1 MFSLWHPGR
10 SIASRLCLPP
20 GENGPVGHAAAA
32 GRVSFFGTLRHEAK
46 RPGGACEG
54 GGQSSIPAI
63 LHLAVKKVA
72 GRAEFGIL
80 ATLRRAAKSAWA
92 SRVAFSLTLRLK
104 PNEAGAGRIASFAT
118 LQPSRRKRPGGAR
131 DGAAGRVIFFVILC
145 LAAKGAPGGQR
156 MIFSYSALRG
166 GRSPGTRQGARGEAA
181 GRVAF
186 FATLRLAAKGAPGG
200 QSNIYATLRRAADG
214 VPGGQN
220 SIFATLRRAAE

>member
-1 MFSLWHPGR
+1 M
-10 SIASRLCLPP
+10 
-20 GENGPVGHAAAA
+20 
-32 GRVSFFGTLRHEAK
+32 
-46 RPGGACEG
+46 
-54 GGQSSIPAI
+54 
-63 LHLAVKKVA
+63 KKGA
-72 GRAEFGIL
+72 GRAEFDIL

-92 SRVAFSLTLRLK
+92 STVAFSLTLRLK

-200 QSNIYATLRRAADG
+200 KS
-214 VPGGQN
+214 
-220 SIFATLRRAAE
+220 SIFRFSASSGERRPGRAE